1 MRILLAIWKALPV
14 AAVLAVL
21 CSAAQD
27 GFIPLLE
34 RNSAPGFEM
43 GSPNWVVED
52 GVLALKDRTDGK
64 MINANYLWTKQ
75 QYGDFI
81 LQIEFKVLP
90 ERANSGVFIRTA
102 DRKDPVQTGIEIQ
115 VANAPADRP
124 LGRGSVGGLY
134 DLLAPRVNA
143 YKPDNWNR
151 YVITCRGPRITIE
164 LNGQVT
170 ADANLDE
177 WVEARKNPD
186 GSPNKF
192 RTALK
197 DFARRGYIGLQDHGS
212 PVWYRNIRIKPLD

>member
-1 MRILLAIWKALPV
+1 MQIQRMSLKTLAAAAALS
-14 AAVLAVL
+14 AL
-21 CSAAQD
+21 SFAAQD
-27 GFIPLLE
+27 GFIALLE

-43 GSPNWVVED
+43 GSPNWVVEN

-64 MINANYLWTKQ
+64 MINANYLWTRQ

-81 LQIEFKVLP
+81 LHIEFKVLP

-102 DRKDPVQTGIEIQ
+102 DRKDPVQTGIEVQ
-115 VANAPADRP
+115 VGNAPADRP

-143 YKPDNWNR
+143 YKPDEWNR

-170 ADANLDE
+170 AEANLDQ

-192 RTALK
+192 RTPLK

>member
-1 MRILLAIWKALPV
+1 MRNRPVILKTLCAAAGA
-14 AAVLAVL
+14 AAVCL
-21 CSAAQD
+21 AAQD
-27 GFIPLLE
+27 GFIALLE

-43 GSPNWVVED
+43 GSPNWVVEN

-115 VANAPADRP
+115 VGNAPADRP

-143 YKPDNWNR
+143 YKPNDWNR
-151 YVITCRGPRITIE
+151 YVLTCRGPRITVE
-164 LNGQVT
+164 LNGQIT
-170 ADANLDE
+170 AEANLDQ

-192 RTALK
+192 RTPLK
-197 DFARRGYIGLQDHGS
+197 DFARKGYIGLQDHGS
-212 PVWYRNIRIKPLD
+212 PVWYRNIRIRPLD